1 MIDEK
6 KLTRYIKTEINPY
19 GKPFD
24 GTVFEFGNMLIDYME
39 RMEKEPERKWIPVS
53 ERLPDELVAVNVT
66 WINRCPQNY
75 YMHIKDKPFT
85 DTAVLYRG
93 KWYWWYNTIIDY
105 LSEYGACIF
114 EAVDKSIDILAW
126 QPLPEPFEGS
136 KEE

>member
-1 MIDEK
+1 MTKQEAI
-6 KLTRYIKTEINPY
+6 EILNKNAP
-19 GKPFD
+19 KSDPRLCALELCSAIHVV
-24 GTVFEFGNMLIDYME
+24 TLALQEQ
-39 RMEKEPERKWIPVS
+39 ERKWIPVS